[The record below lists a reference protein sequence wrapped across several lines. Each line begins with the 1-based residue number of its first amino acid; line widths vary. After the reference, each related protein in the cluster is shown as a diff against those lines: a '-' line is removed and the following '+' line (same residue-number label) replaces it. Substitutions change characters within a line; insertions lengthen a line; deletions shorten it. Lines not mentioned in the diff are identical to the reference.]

1 MKTIKI
7 TGFVSFVIQLLAC
20 FVAIINLRDLYE
32 SIITNPLRSF
42 ILLLPQYIGFTF
54 MIVRPKDHVAFP
66 ITTVERLMILISL
79 IFIVAAQLWFIA
91 MGTIFRDLMTITTM
105 LILAMINI
113 CITISFMHTLSK
125 GQ

>member
-7 TGFVSFVIQLLAC
+7 TGFVSFMIQLLAC

-32 SIITNPLRSF
+32 NIITNPLRSF

-79 IFIVAAQLWFIA
+79 MFIVAAQLWFIV
-91 MGTIFRDLMTITTM
+91 MGIIFRDLMTIITM
-105 LILAMINI
+105 LILGIVNI
-113 CITISFMHTLSK
+113 CITISFMRTLSK